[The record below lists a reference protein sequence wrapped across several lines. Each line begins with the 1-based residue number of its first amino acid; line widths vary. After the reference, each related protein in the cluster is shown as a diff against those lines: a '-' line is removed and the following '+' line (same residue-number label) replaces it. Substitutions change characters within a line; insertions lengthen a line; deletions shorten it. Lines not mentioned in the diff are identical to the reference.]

1 MGLLK
6 WIFAISDKVSRRY
19 RESRLFEAAAKSA
32 VATFAS
38 LVVHLIFTALSSSP
52 DRERTHTGSLIT
64 KRGEYRCENLPE
76 QSRICLNTDSEIRYC
91 FNGSTRYVEV
101 LRGEAS
107 FVVVRNDRRPF
118 EVLAGN
124 LWQAI

>member
-6 WIFAISDKVSRRY
+6 WICAISDKVSRRY
-19 RESRLFEAAAKSA
+19 RESRLFKAIADSGAITA
-32 VATFAS
+32 VGS
-38 LVVHLIFTALSSSP
+38 CVVKLVFTWLSSLP
-52 DRERTHTGSLIT
+52 DHDQIHTGSLVT
-64 KRGEYRCENLPE
+64 KRGEFRCEHLPE
-76 QSRICLNTDSEIRYC
+76 QSRICLNTDSEVRYR

-124 LWQAI
+124 L